1 MLELVGKK
9 TNAFIYIHKYVCV
22 YVYIY
27 IYVLLQISQIIIS
40 GDAQYL

>member
-9 TNAFIYIHKYVCV
+9 TNAFIYIYINMYV
-22 YVYIY
+22 YMYIY